1 MEDSFVL
8 FSVKTPFLTREC
20 KYKLKPIKNPNL
32 FEIGIKII

>member
-1 MEDSFVL
+1 MKVPFV
-8 FSVKTPFLTREC
+8 FVSVKTPFLTQDC